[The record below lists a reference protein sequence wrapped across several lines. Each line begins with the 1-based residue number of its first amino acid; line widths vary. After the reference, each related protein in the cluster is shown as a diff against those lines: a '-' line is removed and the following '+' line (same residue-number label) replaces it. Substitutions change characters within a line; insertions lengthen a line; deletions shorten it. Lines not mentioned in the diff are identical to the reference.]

1 MTALDPLI
9 ARDII
14 NALRSGTVPRTGLHH
29 LAVGVE
35 AEESAILEQLD
46 HVATGRGAY
55 KFVRGA
61 YGAGKTFLAR
71 LILEDALARN
81 FVVAEAVISPDTP
94 LYKLEQIYA
103 RLVSNLRT
111 PGQEHALKALL
122 DRWIYRVEDRLIAL
136 EGFSEDDPR
145 LLERTEEA
153 LEADLARI
161 AALDTGFSL
170 AVRGYYRAQAAGD
183 FAIAQ
188 SLIGWLSGQGTVG
201 AAARRYAG
209 VRGQVDRSVA
219 LTYLQAICHVAR
231 LAGHAGLVVVLDE
244 VETIQRLR
252 RPEREKSLSN
262 IRQIVDAV
270 DGGDFRYTYF
280 LFTGTPS
287 FFEDRKGV
295 PSLQPLH
302 ERIKLVETDDR
313 FRNLRQPQIVL
324 RAFDR
329 ERLLAVAQKVRQIYE
344 IAYQPVDRIRVSDA
358 FIEQMADHLTSKF
371 GGRVDVLPRVF
382 LREFVHVLDLVQD
395 YPDYDPAAQYA
406 FDAQEVKDTIGLLPE
421 EEAEIE
427 AVTF

>member
-1 MTALDPLI
+1 MTALDPLT

-14 NALRSGTVPRTGLHH
+14 NALRSGTVPQAGLHH

-35 AEESAILEQLD
+35 AEEAAILEQLD
-46 HVATGRGAY
+46 HVVSGRGAY

-81 FVVAEAVISPDTP
+81 FVVTEAVISPDTP
-94 LYKLEQIYA
+94 LYKLEQVYA

-111 PGQEHALKALL
+111 LGQEHALKALL
-122 DRWIYRVEDRLIAL
+122 DRWIYRIEDRFIELEAL
-136 EGFSEDDPR
+136 SEDDPR
-145 LLERTEEA
+145 LLERTEQA
-153 LEADLARI
+153 LETDLARI
-161 AALDTGFSL
+161 AALDAGFSL
-170 AVRGYYRAQAAGD
+170 AVRGYYRAQAEGD

-209 VRGQVDRSVA
+209 IQGQVSRSLA
-219 LTYLQAICHVAR
+219 LTYLQTVCHVAR
-231 LAGHAGLVVVLDE
+231 LAGHTGLVIVLDE
-244 VETIQRLR
+244 VETVQRLR

-270 DGGDFRYTYF
+270 DGGGFQYTYF

-302 ERIKLVETDDR
+302 ERIKLMDADDR

-329 ERLLAVAQKVRQIYE
+329 ERLVAVARKVREIYD
-344 IAYQPVDRIRVSDA
+344 IAYQPVDRARVSET
-358 FIEQMADHLTSKF
+358 FIERMADHLTSKF

-406 FDAQEVKDTIGLLPE
+406 FDVEKARREGLLKAE
-421 EEAEIE
+421 EEEVS
-427 AVTF
+427 AVVF

>member
-1 MTALDPLI
+1 MRALRTLT

-14 NALRSGTVPRTGLHH
+14 NALRSGTVPQAGLHH

-35 AEESAILEQLD
+35 AEEAAIVEQLD

-71 LILEDALARN
+71 LILEGALARN
-81 FVVAEAVISPDTP
+81 FAVTEVVISPDTP

-103 RLVSNLRT
+103 RLVSNLNT
-111 PGQEHALKALL
+111 LGQEHALKALL
-122 DRWIYRVEDRLIAL
+122 DRWIYRVEERFIELEAL
-136 EGFSEDDPR
+136 SEDDPQ
-145 LLERTEEA
+145 LLRRTEQA

-161 AALDTGFSL
+161 AALDAGFSL
-170 AVRGYYRAQAAGD
+170 AARGYYRAQAEGD

-201 AAARRYAG
+201 AVARRYAG
-209 VRGQVDRSVA
+209 IRGQVSRSLA
-219 LTYLQAICHVAR
+219 LTYLQAICHVVR
-231 LAGHAGLVVVLDE
+231 LAGHTGLVVVVDE
-244 VETIQRLR
+244 VETVQRLR

-270 DGGDFRYTYF
+270 DGGDFRFTHF

-287 FFEDRKGV
+287 FFDDRRGV

-302 ERIKLVETDDR
+302 ERIKLMDTDDR

-324 RAFDR
+324 RAFDQK
-329 ERLLAVAQKVRQIYE
+329 RLLAVAQKVREIHE
-344 IAYQPVDRIRVSDA
+344 IAYQPVDRTRVSDT
-358 FIEQMADHLTSKF
+358 FIEGMVDHLTSKF

-382 LREFVHVLDLVQD
+382 LREFVHVLDKVRQ
-395 YPDYDPAAQYA
+395 YPEYNPDAEYEFDRAEAGVLTPVEQEAIEPIA
-406 FDAQEVKDTIGLLPE
+406 F
-421 EEAEIE
+421 
-427 AVTF
+427 

>member
-1 MTALDPLI
+1 MRTVDPLTG
-9 ARDII
+9 RDII
-14 NALRSGTVPRTGLHH
+14 NALRSGTVPRAGLHH

-35 AEESAILEQLD
+35 AEETAILEQLD

-61 YGAGKTFLAR
+61 YGAGKTFLTR
-71 LILEDALARN
+71 LILEDALTRN
-81 FVVAEAVISPDTP
+81 LAITEAVVSPDTP
-94 LYKLEQIYA
+94 LYKLEQVYA

-122 DRWIYRVEDRLIAL
+122 DRWIYRIEDRFIEL
-136 EGFSEDDPR
+136 EGLSEDDPQ
-145 LLERTEEA
+145 LLERTQQA

-170 AVRGYYRAQAAGD
+170 AVRGYYRAQAEGD
-183 FAIAQ
+183 FAVAQ

-209 VRGQVDRSVA
+209 IRGRVDRSLA
-219 LTYLQAICHVAR
+219 LTYLQAVCHIAR
-231 LAGHAGLVVVLDE
+231 LAGHSGLVVLLDE
-244 VETIQRLR
+244 VETVQRLR
-252 RPEREKSLSN
+252 RPEREKSLSD

-270 DGGDFRYTYF
+270 GAGGFRYTYF

-302 ERIKLVETDDR
+302 ERIKLVGNDDR

-324 RAFDR
+324 RAFNR
-329 ERLLAVAQKVRQIYE
+329 EKLLAVARKVGEIYE
-344 IAYQPVDRIRVSDA
+344 IAYQPVDRSRVSEA
-358 FIEQMADHLTSKF
+358 FIEDMADHLTSKF

-382 LREFVHVLDLVQD
+382 LREFVNVLDLVQD

-406 FDAQEVKDTIGLLPE
+406 FDVEKARREGLLRAE
-421 EEAEIE
+421 EEVS
-427 AVTF
+427 AVVF

>member
-1 MTALDPLI
+1 MTALDPLT
-9 ARDII
+9 ARDIV
-14 NALRSGTVPRTGLHH
+14 NALRSGTVPQAGLHH

-35 AEESAILEQLD
+35 TEETACLEQLD

-81 FVVAEAVISPDTP
+81 FVVGEAVISPDTP
-94 LYKLEQIYA
+94 LHKLEQVYA

-122 DRWIYRVEDRLIAL
+122 DRWIYRVEDRLIEL
-136 EGFSEDDPR
+136 EGLSEDDPR
-145 LLERTEEA
+145 LLERTEQA

-170 AVRGYYRAQAAGD
+170 AVRGYYRAQAEGD

-209 VRGQVDRSVA
+209 IRGQVDSSMA
-219 LTYLQAICHVAR
+219 LTYLQAVCQAAR
-231 LAGHAGLVVVLDE
+231 MAGHTGLVILLDE
-244 VETIQRLR
+244 VETVQRLR
-252 RPEREKSLSN
+252 GPEREKSLSN
-262 IRQIVDAV
+262 VRQIVDAV
-270 DGGDFRYTYF
+270 HDGDFRFTYF

-302 ERIKLVETDDR
+302 ERIKLMDTDDR

-329 ERLLAVAQKVRQIYE
+329 ERLLMVARKVREIYE
-344 IAYQPVDRIRVSDA
+344 VAYQPVDHTRVSDA
-358 FIEQMADHLTSKF
+358 FIEGMADHLTHKF
-371 GGRVDVLPRVF
+371 DGRVDVLPRIF

-395 YPDYDPAAQYA
+395 YPGYDPAARYV
-406 FDAQEVKDTIGLLPE
+406 FDLDKARGEGLLTAE
-421 EEAEIE
+421 EDEVSAI
-427 AVTF
+427 VF

>member
-1 MTALDPLI
+1 MRTVDPLTG
-9 ARDII
+9 RDII
-14 NALRSGTVPRTGLHH
+14 NALRSGTVPRAGLHH

-35 AEESAILEQLD
+35 AEETAILEQLD

-61 YGAGKTFLAR
+61 YGAGKTFLTR
-71 LILEDALARN
+71 LILEDALTRN
-81 FVVAEAVISPDTP
+81 LAITEAVVSPDTP
-94 LYKLEQIYA
+94 LYKLEQVYA

-111 PGQEHALKALL
+111 PGQEQALKALL
-122 DRWIYRVEDRLIAL
+122 DRWIYRVEDRFIEL
-136 EGFSEDDPR
+136 EGLSEDDPQ
-145 LLERTEEA
+145 LLERTQQA

-170 AVRGYYRAQAAGD
+170 AVRGYYRAQAEGD
-183 FAIAQ
+183 FATAQ

-209 VRGQVDRSVA
+209 IRGRVDRSLA
-219 LTYLQAICHVAR
+219 LTYLQAVCHIAR
-231 LAGHAGLVVVLDE
+231 LAGHSGLVVLLDE
-244 VETIQRLR
+244 VETVQRLR
-252 RPEREKSLSN
+252 RPEREKSLSD

-270 DGGDFRYTYF
+270 GAGGFRYTYF

-302 ERIKLVETDDR
+302 ERIKLVGNDDR
-313 FRNLRQPQIVL
+313 FRNLRRPQIVL
-324 RAFDR
+324 RAFNR
-329 ERLLAVAQKVRQIYE
+329 EKLLAVARKVGEIYE
-344 IAYQPVDRIRVSDA
+344 IAYQPVDRSRVSEA
-358 FIEQMADHLTSKF
+358 FIENMADHLTSKF

-382 LREFVHVLDLVQD
+382 LREFVNVLDLVQD

-406 FDAQEVKDTIGLLPE
+406 FDVEKARREGLLRAE
-421 EEAEIE
+421 EEVS
-427 AVTF
+427 AVVF

>member
-1 MTALDPLI
+1 MTSRLTQESAL
-9 ARDII
+9 DII
-14 NALRSGTVPRTGLHH
+14 NALRSGTVPRSGLHH
-29 LAVGVE
+29 LAVGIEVE
-35 AEESAILEQLD
+35 EAAILEQLD

-81 FVVAEAVISPDTP
+81 FVVTEAVISPDTP
-94 LYKLEQIYA
+94 LYKLEQVYA
-103 RLVSNLRT
+103 RLISNLRT

-145 LLERTEEA
+145 LLERTEQA

-209 VRGQVDRSVA
+209 IRGQVDRSVA
-219 LTYLQAICHVAR
+219 LIYLQAVCHVAR

-244 VETIQRLR
+244 VETVQRLR

-302 ERIKLVETDDR
+302 ERIKLMETDDR

-329 ERLLAVAQKVRQIYE
+329 ERLLAVAHKVRDIYE
-344 IAYQPVDRIRVSDA
+344 IAYQPVDHTRVSDA
-358 FIEQMADHLTSKF
+358 FIEKMADHLTSKF

-395 YPDYDPAAQYA
+395 YPDYNPAAQYA
-406 FDAQEVKDTIGLLPE
+406 FDAEKARREGILTAE
-421 EEAEIE
+421 EEVSAL
-427 AVTF
+427 VF